1 MHGVFI
7 LGKST
12 FNTTWKNLQMAA
24 QKLSIVIPT
33 YNRNEV
39 LLKVV
44 RRITEQTNKNFELII
59 IDNNSPENQRR
70 T

>member
-1 MHGVFI
+1 
-7 LGKST
+7 
-12 FNTTWKNLQMAA
+12 MAA

-59 IDNNSPENQRR
+59 IDNNSPENQRKNLR
-70 T
+70 ECFLKAKFYISS